1 MPTHRRVD
9 LALLGVAVVW
19 GSSYLAAKDVAT
31 SDTVFGFLAVR
42 FALAAIG
49 LVVLL
54 GLRLRRINR
63 AEVVL
68 GAVFGTILGVIFTLE
83 TFGLTMTSASN
94 AGLIIALTIVMTPLL
109 QQWIQRTRLPAP
121 FSAATVVAVLG
132 VGLLTQSGGF
142 STPGLGDLLMLL
154 AAAARACHVVVM
166 AQLSRGRRLDAGRLT
181 LVQICVCLAVFT
193 TAASISGRNA
203 VDRRSPVVPRR
214 LADHRL
220 PRPGVHRL
228 RLRHPGMG
236 STPDLAGTSQPATR
250 YRTAVGCRGRNPRRR
265 RSAHPHRSGRRDP
278 RPRRNQLGQNNCRRV
293 QLRPESP

>member
-42 FALAAIG
+42 FTLAAIG

-54 GLRLRRINR
+54 GLRLRHINR

-68 GAVFGTILGVIFTLE
+68 GAMFGTILGVIVTLE

-109 QQWIQRTRLPAP
+109 QHWVQRIRLPAQ
-121 FSAATVVAVLG
+121 FYAATVVAVLG

-166 AQLSRGRRLDAGRLT
+166 AQLSRGDASPP
-181 LVQICVCLAVFT
+181 
-193 TAASISGRNA
+193 AASLSYRSA
-203 VDRRSPVVPRR
+203 SVWRCSRRQRQSPV
-214 LADHRL
+214 A
-220 PRPGVHRL
+220 
-228 RLRHPGMG
+228 
-236 STPDLAGTSQPATR
+236 TPQMSQPSCPST
-250 YRTAVGCRGRNPRRR
+250 TG
-265 RSAHPHRSGRRDP
+265 
-278 RPRRNQLGQNNCRRV
+278 
-293 QLRPESP
+293 